1 MTEWWNDYQNV
12 QKQQID
18 FFLND
23 FRNLEQEVHIS
34 VIPTQRFR
42 SYPPSVFTDTWL
54 SFANLLFLSQTLS
67 FNIKTM

>member
-23 FRNLEQEVHIS
+23 FRILEQGVKWNG
-34 VIPTQRFR
+34 
-42 SYPPSVFTDTWL
+42 DTWKL
-54 SFANLLFLSQTLS
+54 SN
-67 FNIKTM
+67 

>member
-23 FRNLEQEVHIS
+23 FRNLEQGV
-34 VIPTQRFR
+34 
-42 SYPPSVFTDTWL
+42 YKWNGDTWKL
-54 SFANLLFLSQTLS
+54 SNQ
-67 FNIKTM
+67 I